1 VGFRSTFFPN
11 PPAQSDT
18 AGSLWCFDHSLES
31 PWGLRR
37 RAGRRT
43 ASPRMLGAAP
53 AAGAP
58 QPPQRRKGAAPGGP
72 CLPGSR
78 ATRAL
83 GQELLAAVS
92 RSRRRAPAHSTAA
105 PAPPSDHHPWCRA
118 DREASG
124 SSRRPRGRRVAGPR
138 PRALRRARSYRG
150 SSRRPRGRRGAGPR
164 GAAPGA
170 KLQRQQHAAA
180 RAPRA
185 YVQIHPLCL

>member
-18 AGSLWCFDHSLES
+18 AGSLWCSDHSLES

-118 DREASG
+118 EERPGAAPTAKLAAAAGGREGAAVPG
-124 SSRRPRGRRVAGPR
+124 RG
-138 PRALRRARSYRG
+138 ALRRARSYRG
-150 SSRRPRGRRGAGPR
+150 SSMRPRGRRALTCKSIPF
-164 GAAPGA
+164 ASKHCPSPA
-170 KLQRQQHAAA
+170 
-180 RAPRA
+180 
-185 YVQIHPLCL
+185 